1 MISRVADG
9 CFWMTR
15 YLERVD
21 TLARL
26 LSVHHALH
34 IDAALPV
41 RARWRVLIAFSGQEE
56 DFAKRLGPAAMN
68 DGEVVQRYLT
78 WDAEHPASLYSAL
91 RGAREN
97 ARTVRE
103 IMSLEAWEAINDL
116 WLWLG
121 SRESTKLYD
130 DDRSA
135 FYERLMTATQLFH
148 GASFATM
155 LHDDPFTFMKLGRA
169 VERAALTARILD
181 DHGDHGVIGDGAAA
195 SAAGWLAVLR
205 CCCAYDPFFRSGSP
219 TLDALTVTR
228 FLLFDRTLPRSV
240 LYNLDEARRLLFS
253 LRQGDPPGLPRRSRT
268 ALERLRGEL
277 LQMDLDD
284 VAHRGLHETFDFV
297 VSSTH
302 ALCDAI
308 HDDYLDPPD
317 AWMRHC
323 VRALE
328 LVEGLPVLGEGER
341 AA

>member
-21 TLARL
+21 TQARL
-26 LSVHHALH
+26 LDVHHALH
-34 IDAALPV
+34 IDAALRV
-41 RARWRVLIAFSGQEE
+41 NDRWRVIIAVTGQEM
-56 DFAKRLGPAAMN
+56 DFVSRVGAAAVD
-68 DGEVVQRYLT
+68 DGEAVQHYLT
-78 WDAEHPASLYSAL
+78 WDEENPASLYNAL

-116 WLWLG
+116 WLWMRG
-121 SRESTKLYD
+121 RESARLYGRN
-130 DDRSA
+130 RSA

-169 VERAALTARILD
+169 VERAGLTARILD
-181 DHGDHGVIGDGAAA
+181 EHGDYGASTEGAAA
-195 SAAGWLAVLR
+195 AAAGCLAVLR

-219 TLDALTVTR
+219 VLDALTVTR

-240 LYNLDEARRLLFS
+240 LYNLDEARRLLFA
-253 LRQGDPPGLPRRSRT
+253 LRIGDPPGLPRRSRS

-277 LQMDLDD
+277 LQMDLAD
-284 VAHRGLHETFDFV
+284 VERRGLHETFDFV
-297 VSSTH
+297 VRSTD

-328 LVEGLPVLGEGER
+328 LIEASRTPLEAER